1 MERVEQ
7 LRLLKGLI
15 NHLDLNTNIN
25 AGGIIKTP
33 ADTYISDER
42 FDREW
47 DTFFLNHP
55 QIIGLSGDLPKPNS
69 FVTTEDFG
77 VPILAVRD
85 DTGEFKAYANVV
97 LTEG

>member
-15 NHLDLNTNIN
+15 NHLDLKTNIN

-33 ADTYISDER
+33 ADTDISEER

-47 DTFFLNHP
+47 
-55 QIIGLSGDLPKPNS
+55 
-69 FVTTEDFG
+69 
-77 VPILAVRD
+77 
-85 DTGEFKAYANVV
+85 
-97 LTEG
+97 

>member
-33 ADTYISDER
+33 ADTYISEER

-47 DTFFLNHP
+47 NTFFLNH
-55 QIIGLSGDLPKPNS
+55 LSKRVLIKS
-69 FVTTEDFG
+69 S
-77 VPILAVRD
+77 L
-85 DTGEFKAYANVV
+85 TG
-97 LTEG
+97 